1 MVGFFQL
8 FSSKRCLFYET
19 CPYSINFDSAKMH
32 EARIKRVCFES
43 RGLALFCDT
52 LHIQIFIQ
60 QNTLHFCEN
69 DQNAGGERVNEHYY
83 LTLLRN

>member
-1 MVGFFQL
+1 MRLVHIQL
-8 FSSKRCLFYET
+8 ILIMEKC
-19 CPYSINFDSAKMH
+19 
-32 EARIKRVCFES
+32 IKLEQNVFVCFEI

-52 LHIQIFIQ
+52 LYIQIFIQ

-69 DQNAGGERVNEHYY
+69 DQTAGGERVNEHYY